1 MKSEIFF
8 MQRAIELSKFG
19 KYNVSPNPMV
29 GCVITE
35 KSKII
40 SEGYHSRFGSDHA
53 EISALKKLKKK
64 VNNKMNMYV
73 SLEPCCHV
81 GKTGPCVDSIINS
94 GIRNIY
100 IAMLDPNP
108 KVKGKGVKKLKS
120 HGINVKVGI
129 CQKEAEE
136 VNKGFIS
143 RIKKNKPYV
152 TIKQAISIDNKI
164 SNKKSKWISNKDSR
178 KDAQFIRAE
187 SCAILIGSETL
198 LKDNPKL
205 NVKLKNS
212 DLNTNIKIRNPIKI
226 ILDSKLSIDIS
237 KYKLFKGKEKKIIFN
252 NIITDFDENNN
263 IDYIKV
269 SKNNL
274 GLNLES
280 ILNILAKKYEINYLM
295 VEPGAKLLKSFVL
308 KNLIDDLI
316 IYKCPLII
324 GKLGLSSFSIC
335 NEYLNKNNIEI
346 DTIKQISNDVKI
358 IYKFKRK

>member
-1 MKSEIFF
+1 MFEKVRSLIFKLDPELAHSLAIKALKTNLFIKQKISENVLL
-8 MQRAIELSKFG
+8 RSDLFG
-19 KYNVSPNPMV
+19 KEVNSPIGIAAGFDKDAEVYNSLFNLGFSFVEV
-29 GCVITE
+29 GTVTPLKQYGNKKPRVFRLE
-35 KSKII
+35 
-40 SEGYHSRFGSDHA
+40 ED
-53 EISALKKLKKK
+53 EALINRLGF
-64 VNNKMNMYV
+64 N
-73 SLEPCCHV
+73 
-81 GKTGPCVDSIINS
+81 NS
-94 GIRNIY
+94 GCES
-100 IAMLDPNP
+100 
-108 KVKGKGVKKLKS
+108 VS
-120 HGINVKVGI
+120 T
-129 CQKEAEE
+129 
-136 VNKGFIS
+136 